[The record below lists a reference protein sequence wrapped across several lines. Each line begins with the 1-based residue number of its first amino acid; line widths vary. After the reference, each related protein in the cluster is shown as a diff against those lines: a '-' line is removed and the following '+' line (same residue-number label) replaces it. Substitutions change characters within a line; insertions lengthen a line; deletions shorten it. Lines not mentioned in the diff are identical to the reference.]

1 MTEMN
6 IDITHVSVE
15 TEVVSKSIEQVSIC
29 DAGPVTVSVDSVGSP
44 GIEGQQ
50 GPQGPAG
57 PPGAPGAPGLN
68 GEDGAPGP
76 VGPAG
81 PQGLQGVSGFLLV
94 DYGAAVPG
102 DTPVGTII
110 IEKAATP

>member
-6 IDITHVSVE
+6 IDITHVSV
-15 TEVVSKSIEQVSIC
+15 EQVSIC

-57 PPGAPGAPGLN
+57 PPGAPGLN